1 LDKQNQNK
9 NEAKLTIREL
19 MAMKKVLLIAY
30 HFPPLG
36 GGGVFRT
43 VKFAKYL
50 PEFGYQPYVLT
61 VKNSMYDTQD
71 LTLQGEL
78 PSEVEV
84 HRTFSF
90 EHRIL
95 RAPRRLLGIN
105 LKWFYIPDENIG
117 WLPFGIFTGA
127 NLIKK
132 ENIDVIYATSP
143 KWTSLLI
150 GFFLKK
156 YTKKPLVIDFR
167 DPWTDNFSII
177 YPTKYHKRFERK
189 LETITTNQAD
199 YITVAF
205 DSIKNA
211 LIKKHPF
218 LESRIATITN
228 GFDPDDFK
236 NLNTHSKT
244 GKFTIVHVGSIY
256 GPLTAKPFLIALK
269 ELVEEKSE
277 YKEKLEAIFV
287 GNYGRE
293 TPILVTEYGLEE
305 NVRFV
310 EYVPHKKSL
319 EFMLNSQALLLLI
332 TIEGSKGDGIIPGKL
347 FEYLASRKPILVIA
361 SENNSAAKIIK
372 TANCGT
378 VVSPR
383 SVRGIKKAISDF
395 YEQWTEGKIFATEME
410 NIAAYDRK
418 ILTQKLA
425 EILDK
430 VT

>member
-1 LDKQNQNK
+1 
-9 NEAKLTIREL
+9 
-19 MAMKKVLLIAY
+19 MKKVLLIAY

-50 PEFGYQPYVLT
+50 PQFGYRPYVLT
-61 VKNSMYDTQD
+61 VKNSMYDTKD
-71 LTLQGEL
+71 LTLKGEL
-78 PSEVEV
+78 PSAAEV
-84 HRTFSF
+84 HRTLSF
-90 EHRIL
+90 EHRVL
-95 RAPRRLLGIN
+95 RAPRLLKIN
-105 LKWFYIPDENIG
+105 LKWFYMPDENIG
-117 WLPFGIFTGA
+117 WLPFGIFTGV
-127 NLIKK
+127 NLVKK

-167 DPWTDNFSII
+167 DPWIDNFSIR
-177 YPTKYHKRFERK
+177 YPTKYHECFERK
-189 LETITTNQAD
+189 LETIITTQAD

-211 LIKKHPF
+211 LIKNHPS
-218 LESRIATITN
+218 LKSKIATITN

-236 NLNTHSKT
+236 NLNMHKKT
-244 GKFTIVHVGSIY
+244 GKFSIVHVGSIY
-256 GPLTAKPFLIALK
+256 GMLTAKPFLIALK
-269 ELVEEKSE
+269 ELVEEKTE
-277 YKEKLEAIFV
+277 FRKKLEAVFI
-287 GNYGRE
+287 GNYGKE
-293 TPILVTEYGLEE
+293 TPLLVRKYGLEE
-305 NVRFV
+305 NVKFV
-310 EYVPHKKSL
+310 EYVPHRKSL

-347 FEYLASRKPILVIA
+347 FEYLASRKPILAIA
-361 SENNSAAKIIK
+361 SENGSAAKIIK
-372 TANCGT
+372 LANSGT

-383 SVRGIKKAISDF
+383 SVRGIKNAISDF
-395 YEQWTEGKIFATEME
+395 YEQWIEGKVFAATKME
-410 NIAAYDRK
+410 NITVYNRQ

-425 EILDK
+425 HIFDE

>member
-1 LDKQNQNK
+1 
-9 NEAKLTIREL
+9 
-19 MAMKKVLLIAY
+19 MKKVLLIAY

-50 PEFGYQPYVLT
+50 PQFGYRPYVLT
-61 VKNSMYDTQD
+61 VKNSMYDTKD
-71 LTLQGEL
+71 LTLTGEL
-78 PSEVEV
+78 PSAVEV
-84 HRTFSF
+84 HRAFSF
-90 EHRIL
+90 EHRVL
-95 RAPRRLLGIN
+95 RAPRLLNIN
-105 LKWFYIPDENIG
+105 LKWFYMPDENIG
-117 WLPFGIFTGA
+117 WLPFGITTGV
-127 NLIKK
+127 NLVKK

-143 KWTSLLI
+143 KWTSLLL

-167 DPWTDNFSII
+167 DPWTDNFSIR
-177 YPTKYHKRFERK
+177 YPTKYHECFERK
-189 LETITTNQAD
+189 LETIITTQAD

-211 LIKKHPF
+211 LIKKHSF
-218 LESRIATITN
+218 LESKIATITN

-236 NLNTHSKT
+236 NLNIHKKT

-256 GPLTAKPFLIALK
+256 GMLTAKPFLIALK
-269 ELVEEKSE
+269 ELVKEKTE
-277 YKEKLEAIFV
+277 FRKKLEAVFV

-293 TPILVTEYGLEE
+293 TPLLVRKYELEE

-310 EYVPHKKSL
+310 EYVPHRKSL

-347 FEYLASRKPILVIA
+347 FEYLASRKPILAIA
-361 SENNSAAKIIK
+361 SENGSAAKIIK
-372 TANCGT
+372 SSDSGT

-383 SVRGIKKAISDF
+383 SVRGIKNAISDF
-395 YEQWTEGKIFATEME
+395 YKQWIDGKVFAATKME
-410 NIAAYDRK
+410 NIAVYDRQ

-425 EILDK
+425 QIFDK